1 MKQSKTASLVETV
14 AGVAIGFAVSLMLTA
29 LVLPVYGFDVSFGQ
43 NLQITL
49 IFTLASIARGYGVRR
64 VFNWIGARNA
74 SLSK

>member
-1 MKQSKTASLVETV
+1 MTQRRLYSLVETV
-14 AGVAIGFAVSLMLTA
+14 ASVAIGFLVSLCLTA
-29 LVLPVYGFDVSFGQ
+29 LVLPMYGLDVSLGQ

-64 VFNWIGARNA
+64 FFNWMGARNA